1 VPVAIVR
8 QALRCG
14 PIRAT
19 DGCAILLED
28 RPDMSCHVWIN
39 LVLSDIIDY
48 AERNDLPEV
57 GRTLRQTAAEVA
69 PLLETEEP
77 ATAPADGFDV
87 FPLDV
92 RRAVAGHAPRRADAA
107 APPLRRVI

>member
-1 VPVAIVR
+1 
-8 QALRCG
+8 
-14 PIRAT
+14 
-19 DGCAILLED
+19 
-28 RPDMSCHVWIN
+28 MSCHVWIN

-57 GRTLRQTAAEVA
+57 SQTLRQTAAQVA
-69 PLLETEEP
+69 PMLETPDAAMPP
-77 ATAPADGFDV
+77 ANGFDV

-92 RRAVAGHAPRRADAA
+92 RRALAGHAPKPTHNA